1 MNIGIRAHDLPK
13 QTLNSLVDN
22 LSARR
27 LNTVQLALGK
37 SFDLIP
43 EVGFITPGLA
53 SHIHKAFSERGL
65 RISVLGCYVNIIHP
79 DQQEREQALALF
91 KEHLKYAR
99 DFGCSIVGTETG
111 NVNAEIM
118 YTEDNFTEAAFS
130 EMVKSVR
137 ELVVEAEKFGVI
149 VGIEP
154 GVNHPLHS
162 VDKVRRLVDAI
173 PSNNLQIIFDPVN
186 LLTSDNYHDQQEILS
201 SAISEWGDKVAVIH
215 AKDFII
221 DNGRLVFVPLGKGWL
236 DYQLVFDQLIT
247 KKPYIDIIMDEI
259 QADDIEA
266 SFAFIQSLSN
276 VGPHISNHPR

>member
-13 QTLNSLVDN
+13 HSLNNLVDD
-22 LSARR
+22 LSTRH

-37 SFDLIP
+37 SFNLTP
-43 EVGFITPGLA
+43 EAGFITPGLA
-53 SHIHKAFSERGL
+53 NHIQQAFTEKGL
-65 RISVLGCYVNIIHP
+65 RIAVLGCYVNIIHP
-79 DQQEREQALALF
+79 DQQERKQALALF

-111 NVNAEIM
+111 NVNAEIV
-118 YTEDNFTEAAFS
+118 YTEENFTEAAFR
-130 EMVKSVR
+130 EMLESVR
-137 ELVVEAEKFGVI
+137 ELVLEAEKFGVI

-162 VDKVRRLVDAI
+162 ADKVRRLVEAV

-186 LLTSDNYHDQQEILS
+186 LLTSDNYRDQQEILS
-201 SAISEWGDKVAVIH
+201 SAIAEWGDKVAVVH

-221 DNGRLVFVPLGKGWL
+221 DNGRMVFVPLGKGWL
-236 DYQLVFDQLIT
+236 DYQLVYDQLID

-266 SFAFIQSLSN
+266 SLTFIQSLSKG
-276 VGPHISNHPR
+276 GPAISNRGS